1 MRGHASRKGNS
12 DGLVMEANCRRRRA
26 LDLENELEKRE
37 RETASGR
44 VPGKDDLR
52 CWNRCVQRIWRRAEE
67 GEIDEEN
74 VQKGGGKW
82 IFRGKAIA
90 D

>member
-1 MRGHASRKGNS
+1 MRGHASRKGDS

-26 LDLENELEKRE
+26 LDLKNELEKRK
-37 RETASGR
+37 RESAPGR
-44 VPGKDDLR
+44 VAGKDNLGRWD
-52 CWNRCVQRIWRRAEE
+52 WHVQRIWRRAEK

-74 VQKGGGKW
+74 VQKSGGKC
-82 IFRGKAIA
+82 IFRRKTVA